1 MIKQDKYTMYQNEY
15 DVTFIMVDTWEDDEI
30 ISTECVGWY
39 YGKPNKEDNELFV
52 GKLKGT
58 YEWRKQTMKERILTT
73 LEAYLITNRDVMEE
87 DHIKD
92 VEEQI
97 ETAKHMNEN
106 FFKLT

>member
-1 MIKQDKYTMYQNEY
+1 MVKQDKYAMYQNEY

-39 YGKPNKEDNELFV
+39 YGHPNEEDNDKFV

-58 YEWRKQTMKERILTT
+58 YEWRSVKMKKRILNT

-87 DHIKD
+87 DHIQD

-97 ETAKHMNEN
+97 ETVKNMNEI
-106 FFKLT
+106 FF